1 MDFPTNRKSNLVNVL
16 SIWSLRMAMEKLKLL
31 EKTTFC
37 THIKNKPMNLKHALI
52 TAITIG
58 VIALGSW
65 ELYWRSQDYKPSIDD
80 NKAFWAVQRDRVTN
94 LSPDNVILMGSSRT
108 LFDIQLDNWE
118 NQTGKRPIQLANVG
132 SSPLPV
138 FHDIVENTNYSG
150 TVIVGVTP
158 GLFFSTTF
166 PEAEPWAWPQS
177 RVDYYKDRTYAQR
190 INHQLSLPLQQNLV
204 LMSAGEEELDD
215 NIDLKALLKRIKIGE
230 RVPEVIPPFYEF
242 GIMTSLDRNL
252 EMTERTVTDT
262 AFANTIINVWK
273 FFANAAPPPDKEATM
288 AFFLKDAEK
297 FKARGGNLILIRCP
311 SSGGLRVGESHGLPR
326 TEFWDD
332 LVQKANVKA
341 YHFEDYELFK
351 NLKCP
356 EWSHLSAEDAR
367 FFTTQLAK
375 MMIAD
380 NAIPNSKNN

>member
-1 MDFPTNRKSNLVNVL
+1 
-16 SIWSLRMAMEKLKLL
+16 
-31 EKTTFC
+31 
-37 THIKNKPMNLKHALI
+37 MNLKKSLI
-52 TAITIG
+52 
-58 VIALGSW
+58 IALLISVIGIIAW
-65 ELYWRSQDYKPSIDD
+65 ELYWRSQDYIPNIDD
-80 NKAFWAVQRDRVTN
+80 NKAFWSVQRDRVTD
-94 LSPDNVILMGSSRT
+94 LTPDNVILMGSSRT

-118 NQTGKRPIQLANVG
+118 NETGKRPIQLANVG

-166 PEAEPWAWPQS
+166 PEAEPWSWPQS
-177 RVDYYKDRTYAQR
+177 RVDHYKDRTYAQR

-215 NIDLKALLKRIKIGE
+215 NIDLKALLKRIKIGK
-230 RVPEVIPPFYEF
+230 RVPEVMPPFYEF

-252 EMTERTVTDT
+252 EMTARTVTDT

-273 FFANAAPPPDKEATM
+273 YFGKGAPPPDKEATM
-288 AFFLKDAEK
+288 SFFLKDAEK
-297 FKARGGNLILIRCP
+297 FKAKGGNLILIRCP
-311 SSGGLRVGESHGLPR
+311 SSDGLRAGENQVLPR
-326 TEFWDD
+326 KDFWDN
-332 LVQKANVKA
+332 LVQQTNVKA
-341 YHFEDYELFK
+341 YHFEDYEQLK

-367 FFTTQLAK
+367 YFTTQLAK
-375 MMIAD
+375 IMIAD
-380 NAIPNSKNN
+380 KAITNSKND